1 MAYDAAKPR
10 IEADLAESPL
20 AVAGGKLD
28 ALFPEPPNMD
38 AYRARRAEIEK
49 ERAAA
54 LKALQDG
61 SMDRKR

>member
-1 MAYDAAKPR
+1 
-10 IEADLAESPL
+10 
-20 AVAGGKLD
+20 
-28 ALFPEPPNMD
+28 MD

>member
-20 AVAGGKLD
+20 AAAGAKLE

-38 AYRARRAEIEK
+38 GYRARKAEREK
-49 ERAAA
+49 ERAASM
-54 LKALQDG
+54 KAFEEG